1 MTARVD
7 AVVYFRIQ
15 DPIASV
21 LKAENAFDST
31 FRIAQTTLRDVL
43 GTKALSE
50 LLAERE
56 QISEHMSVSTP
67 PTRADRETKG
77 VLSNAYVSLSCFTVQ
92 ELLDRATDIWGVKVE
107 RVEMCV
113 RYLNSANKV

>member
-77 VLSNAYVSLSCFTVQ
+77 VLSNAYHSLVLLCRSCWTVPLISGVSRWSG
-92 ELLDRATDIWGVKVE
+92 WK
-107 RVEMCV
+107 CV
-113 RYLNSANKV
+113 